1 MIADKRL
8 EVNKMVYKKKAEKR
22 IRIPENLKTP
32 FSQMVSDEAYLRAT
46 DESKAIIGLVFDEV
60 LPSPAFPRDRMLDV
74 YSGSGLFASVS
85 DVLRSNV
92 TGATGTVAHG
102 GYKPLSSSVSS

>member
-74 YSGSGLFASVS
+74 YSGLRASRTFCVRTS
-85 DVLRSNV
+85 LARREPSP
-92 TGATGTVAHG
+92 TAAIS
-102 GYKPLSSSVSS
+102 PLSSSVSS

>member
-1 MIADKRL
+1 MMIADKRL

-46 DESKAIIGLVFDEV
+46 D
-60 LPSPAFPRDRMLDV
+60 
-74 YSGSGLFASVS
+74 
-85 DVLRSNV
+85 
-92 TGATGTVAHG
+92 
-102 GYKPLSSSVSS
+102 

>member
-1 MIADKRL
+1 
-8 EVNKMVYKKKAEKR
+8 
-22 IRIPENLKTP
+22 
-32 FSQMVSDEAYLRAT
+32 
-46 DESKAIIGLVFDEV
+46 
-60 LPSPAFPRDRMLDV
+60 MLDV